1 MKETL
6 PLLFLGQLLL
16 NLTAL
21 VYIGRAC
28 GITLR

>member
-1 MKETL
+1 MKDRL

-16 NLTAL
+16 NVTAL

-28 GITLR
+28 GIKLG

>member
-16 NLTAL
+16 NLVAL

>member
-28 GITLR
+28 GIVLQ

>member
-28 GITLR
+28 GIVLR